1 MALILA
7 AAVSVSFYADE
18 GYVVSDYIQEETQ
31 SISGTLIAP
40 TRVKIQ
46 DTIVIFSEASTELS
60 GARTVSTGFVS
71 ESTGRHIV
79 APWIVVSTGMASSTS
94 SEMLMPFGRGIYAAA
109 TDVEVPYAD
118 SGYVV
123 DDYYVDPRV
132 GLSGTVIAPN
142 RVREPLMVLNV
153 QSETDVAVT
162 QVHTAGIA
170 SNGQSSVV
178 AFGARIELAG
188 VAAIGQSAVDIGGNR
203 LFDFGYLTSGQSAV
217 DIGPSYIRTYGALVD
232 GQSTTIVNANYT
244 AGFGSLTLGQ
254 SAPVVTGYVTA
265 TAGSLSE
272 ASSSVIIASRLKWE
286 TVSEPTGDWTVIND
300 DNYPFG

>member
-7 AAVSVSFYADE
+7 AAVSASFYVDD
-18 GYVVSDYIQEETQ
+18 GYTVSGYFDDLVPSQ
-31 SISGTLIAP
+31 SESFVAP
-40 TRVKIQ
+40 ARVKQQ
-46 DTIVIFSEASTELS
+46 DTIGIFPVSSSLVA

-79 APWIVVSTGMASSTS
+79 APWVVVSTGMASSTA
-94 SEMLMPFGRGIYAAA
+94 SEMVMPFGRGIYAAA

-123 DDYYVDPRV
+123 DDYYVDPRL

-170 SNGQSSVV
+170 SNGQSNVV
-178 AFGARIELAG
+178 AFGARIKLAG
-188 VAAIGQSAVDIGGNR
+188 VSVTGQSDVDIGGSR
-203 LFDFGYLTSGQSAV
+203 LFDFGYLTSGESAV

-232 GQSTTIVNANYT
+232 GQSTTVIAANYT

-254 SAPVVTGYVTA
+254 SSPVVSGYVTS
-265 TAGSLSE
+265 TAGSLSQ

>member
-18 GYVVSDYIQEETQ
+18 GYVASDYVSDVVPST
-31 SISGTLIAP
+31 SGTLIAP
-40 TRVKIQ
+40 ARVKQQ
-46 DTIVIFSEASTELS
+46 DTIGIFPVSSSLVA

-71 ESTGRHIV
+71 ESTGRHIL
-79 APWIVVSTGMASSTS
+79 APWIVVSTGMAASAT
-94 SEMLMPFGRGIYAAA
+94 SEMVMPFGRGIYAAA
-109 TDVEVPYAD
+109 TDLEVPYAD
-118 SGYVV
+118 SGYVA
-123 DDYYVDPRV
+123 DDYYVDPRT
-132 GLSGTVIAPN
+132 GLSGTVIAPY

-162 QVHTAGIA
+162 QVHTAGVA

-188 VAAIGQSAVDIGGNR
+188 VSVTGQSDVDIGGSR
-203 LFDFGYLTSGQSAV
+203 LFDFGYLASGESAV

-232 GQSTTIVNANYT
+232 GQSTTIIAANYT

-254 SAPVVTGYVTA
+254 SSPIVTGYVTA
-265 TAGSLSE
+265 TAGSLSQ
-272 ASSSVIIASRLKWE
+272 ATSSVIIASRLKWE
-286 TVSEPTGDWTVIND
+286 TVSEPTGGWTVIND